1 MKCPY
6 CNSENPDSY
15 KYCHECGCPLNY
27 SNFNPNPNSN
37 SNSNFNNNP
46 HSIFNNYN
54 NSNSYYNNS
63 NLVMS
68 DESKKK
74 LIIFGYI
81 IAILFGWGSFLFS
94 FLFRSFGFYGFF
106 GFFGLF
112 FPGFMLNSNDK
123 TLKKHGIIQL
133 LITLL
138 GIICTILFLF
148 F

>member
-27 SNFNPNPNSN
+27 SNFNS
-37 SNSNFNNNP
+37 
-46 HSIFNNYN
+46 N
-54 NSNSYYNNS
+54 NSNPNFDNFNYSNHNKSINQNISYT
-63 NLVMS
+63 
-68 DESKKK
+68 DKKK
-74 LIIFGYI
+74 LIIIGYI
-81 IAILFGWGSFLFS
+81 IAILFGWGSFIISL
-94 FLFRSFGFYGFF
+94 LFRSFGFYGFF

-112 FPGFMLNSNDK
+112 FPGFMLNSKDK
-123 TLKKHGIIQL
+123 TLKKHAIIQL

>member
-27 SNFNPNPNSN
+27 TNFNSN
-37 SNSNFNNNP
+37 SN
-46 HSIFNNYN
+46 HSINQNIEYT
-54 NSNSYYNNS
+54 
-63 NLVMS
+63 
-68 DESKKK
+68 DKKK
-74 LIIFGYI
+74 LILIGYI
-81 IAILFGWGSFLFS
+81 ISILFGWGTFLFS